1 MQLVTDAELAALAGV
16 SARRIRQLAEQGTL
30 ERVERGRYALG
41 PSVQALIEDA
51 AGTGSE
57 LQRERTRKVR
67 ADADRAELAFATER
81 KLVAPV
87 ELMHHVMASVFGEVR
102 ANMRNIPE
110 RAVTQ
115 LIGETDQSRFKQVMR
130 SEIDA
135 ALVSLA
141 SHDFKNFTQPN
152 DLEPQDHEPQ

>member
-1 MQLVTDAELAALAGV
+1 MLVTDAELASLAGV

-67 ADADRAELAFATER
+67 ADANRAELAFATER

-87 ELMHHVMASVFGEVR
+87 NEFLMVWSSRCALIRSRIMNV
-102 ANMRNIPE
+102 PE
-110 RAVTQ
+110 RVVVQ
-115 LIGETDQSRFKQVMR
+115 ILGETNDSILKAKLRAELTLALQ
-130 SEIDA
+130 DA
-135 ALVSLA
+135 AGPIDLT
-141 SHDFKNFTQPN
+141 KPN
-152 DLEPQDHEPQ
+152 DLESQDHEPQ